1 MSSQLVDE
9 VGRKPSIQGCIIK
22 ARNRKGGAKW
32 ITQKENVKRFQCS
45 VRQTFSGKKD
55 AKPVGWMSDPDQ
67 PGPIIVDRK
76 TLESLL
82 DDKTVGTGADALGD
96 ENVAVK

>member
-1 MSSQLVDE
+1 MDNPN
-9 VGRKPSIQGCIIK
+9 GKRKRVPM
-22 ARNRKGGAKW
+22 
-32 ITQKENVKRFQCS
+32 
-45 VRQTFSGKKD
+45 FSAADFFSEKKD

-67 PGPIIVDRK
+67 PGPVIVDRK